1 MNANIKLIL
10 LFCLFTFSLSAN
22 SIKTDITK
30 IDDICEK
37 TPTQECKN
45 SESDI
50 KLLQKMLNHDKDLH
64 LKIAEDGKWGKET
77 KSAVVKFQ
85 KFHHISPTEGYVG
98 PKTKRALSRYA
109 KLDKPKSKKTKYAKK
124 AKHTK
129 KHRYTNNKK
138 TKKCF
143 KCYKEF
149 KRNVNLKKSYA
160 VYTDKKLLAK
170 ARRARKQLIVDVS
183 EQRVRLV
190 VNGKVAL
197 DAPCTTGA
205 KHKFEPN
212 TKIYR
217 DKHTPL
223 GTYKIREKIAD
234 KRSTIF
240 GDIYINGKRVYH
252 GDRRKYRGSWKGAK
266 FVGASL
272 KHWMRLTSS
281 GIGLHASK
289 YVKRYPGT
297 NGCIRLPYHVA
308 HTLFAKVD
316 KGTVVRVVR

>member
-1 MNANIKLIL
+1 LKLLQSIFGILAISGAVYAGGITHIK
-10 LFCLFTFSLSAN
+10 
-22 SIKTDITK
+22 
-30 IDDICEK
+30 DICD
-37 TPTQECKN
+37 TTQTQECPN
-45 SESDI
+45 NPQDI
-50 KLLQKMLNHDKDLH
+50 RLLQQILNSDKSIHVH
-64 LKIAEDGKWGKET
+64 LKVDGKWGKHT
-77 KSAVVKFQ
+77 KDAVVKFQ
-85 KFHHISPTEGYVG
+85 KVHHVSPTEGYVG
-98 PKTKRALSRYA
+98 YKTKRVLKKYA
-109 KLDKPKSKKTKYAKK
+109 KLSKDTKTYYAKRLKPKCYNCYADFKK
-124 AKHTK
+124 
-129 KHRYTNNKK
+129 
-138 TKKCF
+138 
-143 KCYKEF
+143 
-149 KRNVNLKKSYA
+149 NVNLKRSYA

-170 ARRARKQLIVDVS
+170 ARRARKKLIVDVS

-205 KHKFEPN
+205 RHKFEPN

-223 GTYKIREKIAD
+223 GTYHIREKITN

-240 GDIYINGKRVYH
+240 GDIYRNGRRVYH
-252 GDRRKYRGSWKGAK
+252 GDRRKYRGSWKGVR

-316 KGTVVRVVR
+316 KGTVVKVVR

>member
-1 MNANIKLIL
+1 MKKIFVLAAIALALNAQAK
-10 LFCLFTFSLSAN
+10 S
-22 SIKTDITK
+22 ITK
-30 IDDICEK
+30 ISDICDT

-45 SESDI
+45 DAKDI
-50 KLLQKMLNHDKDLH
+50 KLLQQILNQDKSINMKLD
-64 LKIAEDGKWGKET
+64 IDGEWGKKT
-77 KSAVVKFQ
+77 KQAVLKFQ
-85 KFHHISPTEGYVG
+85 KQHHISPAEGYVG
-98 PKTKRALSRYA
+98 SKTKNVLHKYE
-109 KLDKPKSKKTKYAKK
+109 KHTFKKY
-124 AKHTK
+124 TK
-129 KHRYTNNKK
+129 KHKQI
-138 TKKCF
+138 
-143 KCYKEF
+143 CYGCYREF
-149 KRNVNLKKSYA
+149 KQNVNLKKSYA
-160 VYTDKKLLAK
+160 VYKDRKLLLKAK
-170 ARRARKQLIVDVS
+170 QARKKLIVDVS
-183 EQRVRLV
+183 EQRVRLF

-217 DKHTPL
+217 DKHTPI

-240 GDIYINGKRVYH
+240 GNIYRNGRRVYH
-252 GDRRKYRGSWKGAK
+252 GDRRKYRGSWKSAR

-272 KHWMRLTSS
+272 KHWMRLTGS

-297 NGCIRLPYHVA
+297 NGCIRLPYNVA

-316 KGTVVRVVR
+316 KGTVVKVVR

>member
-1 MNANIKLIL
+1 MKLL
-10 LFCLFTFSLSAN
+10 H
-22 SIKTDITK
+22 SIFGIVAISGAVYAGDITHIK
-30 IDDICEK
+30 DICD
-37 TPTQECKN
+37 TTATQECPN
-45 SESDI
+45 ELQDI
-50 KLLQKMLNHDKDLH
+50 KLLQKMLNADKSINVNLTV
-64 LKIAEDGKWGKET
+64 DGKWGKHT
-77 KSAVVKFQ
+77 KDAVVKFQ
-85 KFHHISPTEGYVG
+85 KTHHISPTEGYVG
-98 PKTKRALSRYA
+98 YKTKRALNRYA
-109 KLDKPKSKKTKYAKK
+109 KLDITNKTTNQYAKK
-124 AKHTK
+124 LKP
-129 KHRYTNNKK
+129 
-138 TKKCF
+138 
-143 KCYKEF
+143 KCYNCYADF
-149 KRNVNLKKSYA
+149 KHNVNLKKSYA

-170 ARRARKQLIVDVS
+170 AKRARKKLVVDVS
-183 EQRVRLV
+183 EQRVRLF

-240 GDIYINGKRVYH
+240 GDIYKNGRRIYH
-252 GDRRKYRGSWKGAK
+252 GDRRKYRGSWKGVK

-297 NGCIRLPYHVA
+297 NGCIRLPYNVA

-316 KGTVVRVVR
+316 KGTVVKVVR

>member
-1 MNANIKLIL
+1 MKLLQSIVGIVAISGLVYGSNI
-10 LFCLFTFSLSAN
+10 TH
-22 SIKTDITK
+22 IK
-30 IDDICEK
+30 DICDK
-37 TPTQECKN
+37 TETQECPNKTQ
-45 SESDI
+45 DI
-50 KLLQKMLNHDKDLH
+50 KLLQSMLNGDKKINVH
-64 LKIAEDGKWGKET
+64 LKVDGKWGKHT

-85 KFHHISPTEGYVG
+85 KVHHISPTEGYVG
-98 PKTKRALSRYA
+98 YKTKRALKKYV
-109 KLDKPKSKKTKYAKK
+109 KSY
-124 AKHTK
+124 KHTK
-129 KHRYTNNKK
+129 RYVAKRKKH
-138 TKKCF
+138 
-143 KCYKEF
+143 KCYTCYADF
-149 KRNVNLKKSYA
+149 KKHVNLKRSYA
-160 VYTDKKLLAK
+160 VYKDKKLLAQAK
-170 ARRARKQLIVDVS
+170 RSKKKLIVDVS

-205 KHKFEPN
+205 RHKFEPN

-223 GTYKIREKIAD
+223 GTYRIREKIAN

-240 GDIYINGKRVYH
+240 GDIYRNGKRIYH
-252 GDRRKYRGSWKGAK
+252 GDKRKYRGSWKGVK

-308 HTLFAKVD
+308 KTLFTKVD
-316 KGTVVRVVR
+316 KGTVVKVVR